1 VYCST
6 CGIRLENIVLPRNS
20 RIPARSQSVEN
31 NTVPRRRIS
40 YLLIVIPI
48 VLILGVLSIHI
59 FYTNDEAA
67 TGGKTPRVTKQSED
81 EIDFIKVKKV
91 IQNEGVSGKFSVYLK
106 DLNSGKEYYTFN
118 KNEPFI
124 AAGLVFIPIL
134 IEVLDQA
141 EAGYIDWNSRVRIYE
156 QMLVGGTGL
165 LNQKD
170 VGSSYSIDGLTTLM
184 MRYSDNSC
192 ANILIDR
199 VGGLQQINGKMES
212 LGLSNT
218 RLNRRLMDTY
228 AMNQGIENYTSAKD
242 MGRLLEII
250 VNKNLHELLSKPEK
264 DGMELYLPESCTIY
278 HQIGV
283 LSHTYNDVG
292 IIHGPSSDFILVI
305 LSNGVSNDVSKRVI
319 GKIVQTVYE
328 DLER

>member
-1 VYCST
+1 
-6 CGIRLENIVLPRNS
+6 
-20 RIPARSQSVEN
+20 
-31 NTVPRRRIS
+31 
-40 YLLIVIPI
+40 
-48 VLILGVLSIHI
+48 
-59 FYTNDEAA
+59 
-67 TGGKTPRVTKQSED
+67 
-81 EIDFIKVKKV
+81 
-91 IQNEGVSGKFSVYLK
+91 
-106 DLNSGKEYYTFN
+106 
-118 KNEPFI
+118 
-124 AAGLVFIPIL
+124 
-134 IEVLDQA
+134 
-141 EAGYIDWNSRVRIYE
+141 
-156 QMLVGGTGL
+156 MLVGGTGL

-278 HQIGV
+278 NQICV

-292 IIHGPSSDFILVI
+292 FIHGPSSDFILFI